1 MTLVIE
7 INDVRAAAQRLA
19 GIANRTPVLTSR
31 RLDER
36 VGAQLFLKAE
46 NHQRTGSFKF
56 RGAYNRVSQLS
67 ADELARGIVSISSG
81 NHAQAV
87 ALSARLAGTSAV
99 IFMPEDTPK
108 AKREATAAY
117 GAQIVNFDR
126 YADDRD
132 DLIASK
138 ISGTGRTFVPPYDHP
153 HIMAGQGTAA
163 LELFEEIGDLD
174 ALVVPVSG
182 GGLIAGS
189 GVVAKTLSPDL
200 RLYGVEPAEG
210 NDTKRSLE
218 AGERVRV
225 PVPRTIADGLQV
237 NIPGELTFDVNKNQ
251 IDEVALVTD
260 EEIVE
265 AMRFYFE
272 TLKIVVEPSGAVSL
286 AALLTGKLDVAAR
299 RVGVV
304 ISGGNVG
311 IERFMELVTR

>member
-1 MTLVIE
+1 MIE

-200 RLYGVEPAEG
+200 RLYGVEPEEG